1 MAHFS
6 NLFCAKQCKGT
17 FLSNSLS
24 LANPL
29 SISMFLL
36 MLCINPD
43 ELLPLVL
50 STWRFA
56 MSNYTLTSS
65 FPRIYIH
72 LGAGQ
77 GSQIDFF
84 MIGFRPFLLTYGR
97 RTIII
102 VARCLLTSPP
112 DPKLLI
118 RFLHHS
124 WRISP
129 CRLLALNL
137 ETSRPTHL
145 RYNLLTSICFFS
157 SGSS

>member
-6 NLFCAKQCKGT
+6 NLFCAKQCTGT

-43 ELLPLVL
+43 GLFPLVL
-50 STWRFA
+50 SAWRFA
-56 MSNYTLTSS
+56 ISNYTLTSS
-65 FPRIYIH
+65 FPRIFIH

-84 MIGFRPFLLTYGR
+84 MNGFRPFLLTYGR
-97 RTIII
+97 RVIII
-102 VARCLLTSPP
+102 VARCLLTSSP

-124 WRISP
+124 WRIPP

-137 ETSRPTHL
+137 GTSQPTHL